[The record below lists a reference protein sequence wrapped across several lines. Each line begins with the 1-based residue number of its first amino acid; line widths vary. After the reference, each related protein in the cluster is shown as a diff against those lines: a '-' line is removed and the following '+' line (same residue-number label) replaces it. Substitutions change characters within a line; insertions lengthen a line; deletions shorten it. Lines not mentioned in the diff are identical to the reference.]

1 MMKWGHLPVQAAGRA
16 QLRDG
21 AVGVWRE
28 RGRDARL
35 AVVVMEV

>member
-1 MMKWGHLPVQAAGRA
+1 MMKWGHLPVQAAGQA

-21 AVGVWRE
+21 AASVRRE